1 MAPTWRFLA
10 LTALAGVPSLLRPH
24 WTTLAVMAGFLL
36 IAALAD
42 WLAAPHPAGLG
53 LQRTPGPR
61 IRLGEA
67 THAVLTLRNEGR
79 RTLRLS
85 VRDAWAPSAGAAPR
99 GPGGTRFGARLRPG
113 ESHEHR
119 VELTP
124 TRRGLLRADRVTV
137 RSRSLLGLVARQR
150 SIEVPA
156 AITVLPPFHSRRHL
170 QSKLRRMRELEGRT
184 AVMLKGAGTEF
195 DSLREYVRGDD
206 VRSIDW
212 RATARA
218 RELMVR
224 TYRPERDRRVII
236 VLDSSRLA
244 ARRVGEG
251 TAFDAAIESGL
262 LLAGLAA
269 GSGDRVEVLAAD
281 ARVRAH
287 VGPLGRQAPLDSLMR
302 RIAPIFPELLEPDW
316 EEITSTVLRLTSQR
330 SLVVFV
336 TALDAPTIAEDL
348 LPALPLLARR
358 HTVALASV
366 ADPALEEMREG
377 RYSTTQ
383 AYRAAAAERELLEA
397 QSLGHALSALGVHS
411 VHESPENLPPALAD
425 LYIALK
431 TSGRM

>member
-1 MAPTWRFLA
+1 MALTWRFLA
-10 LTALAGVPSLLRPH
+10 LTVLAGVPVALRPH
-24 WTTLAVMAGFLL
+24 WTTIAVMIGVLL
-36 IAALAD
+36 IAGLLD
-42 WLAAPHPAGLG
+42 WLLSPSPLRVG

-61 IRLGEA
+61 IRLGGE
-67 THAVLTLRNEGR
+67 THAVLTVRNEGK
-79 RTLRLS
+79 RTLRLA
-85 VRDAWAPSAGAAPR
+85 VRDAWAPSAGAAAS
-99 GPGGTRFGARLRPG
+99 GPESTRFSARLRRD

-119 VELTP
+119 TALTP
-124 TRRGLLRADRVTV
+124 TRRGLLRADRVTL
-137 RSRSLLGLVARQR
+137 RSRTLVGLVARQR

-156 AITVLPPFHSRRHL
+156 SITVLPPFHSRRHL

-206 VRSIDW
+206 VRAIDW

-218 RELMVR
+218 QEIMVR

-236 VLDSSRLA
+236 VLDSSRLS
-244 ARRVGEG
+244 ARRVGDG

-269 GSGDRVEVLAAD
+269 GSGDRVDVLAAD

-287 VGPLGRQAPLDSLMR
+287 AGPLGRQAPMDTLMHTLT
-302 RIAPIFPELLEPDW
+302 PVFPELLEPDW
-316 EEITSTVLRLTSQR
+316 ADITASVLRLTSHR
-330 SLVVFV
+330 SLVVLV
-336 TALDAPTIAEDL
+336 TALDTPTLTEDL
-348 LPALPLLARR
+348 LPVLPLLTRR
-358 HTVALASV
+358 HTVAIASV
-366 ADPALEEMREG
+366 ADPVLEEMREG

-383 AYRAAAAERELLEA
+383 AYRAAAAERELLESR
-397 QSLGHALSALGVHS
+397 SLIHALSGLGVHS

-431 TSGRM
+431 ASGRM